1 MNTFQKANFDIFAK
15 IKQEQTIQIWYLK
28 CNSNCK
34 LIFYCT
40 VDIQNCADFWKKQH
54 TCLSDI
60 A

>member
-28 CNSNCK
+28 CNSKCK
-34 LIFYCT
+34 LIVYCT
-40 VDIQNCADFWKKQH
+40 VDVQNCADFWKNS
-54 TCLSDI
+54 TL